1 VGQHECL
8 VEKLFD
14 FYENYFTYK
23 HVLSNYSWPCCCR
36 VATAAEEDSYMLGT
50 MRNNY
55 RTPPAADAE
64 ADLSQSRNLPTRRG
78 AVMLLALFASG
89 VIVVAIAWGSST
101 AIQAPPPQTTVI
113 ESTIKT
119 PQLQINEKEEQGIT
133 MGPEDQIQPITEPT
147 TTANVQVN
155 GESVDLPPTGNGSIH
170 KEIVSDNGSTTTVD
184 IDMNSSTS
192 GTSTRG
198 SSSIQLNVQSSSVT
212 ESETE

>member
-1 VGQHECL
+1 
-8 VEKLFD
+8 
-14 FYENYFTYK
+14 
-23 HVLSNYSWPCCCR
+23 
-36 VATAAEEDSYMLGT
+36 